1 MKVFVN
7 INPGGAERRQ
17 MADDNKGGIGM
28 RVGAVKRMRVGNQH
42 PVYVVDVGKRSDAC
56 LVHYEKYQQ
65 AQCAY
70 NFFLLLHV
78 QKSMF

>member
-65 AQCAY
+65 AQSAY

-78 QKSMF
+78 QKLML